1 MQIFRIIFMVI
12 AAVALVP
19 LAHGAEALPL
29 GWETIAN
36 NGDEAPGGDVGD
48 LFRSYNPPGLNDQG
62 LVVFRARAAILGGSQ
77 AGGIYQLD
85 LNGPDPIIKLLFRG
99 DEVPAPNNLAGAYNE
114 FPSTPRID
122 PNGTLVATRGQHEP
136 VWEYSAGGEELTR
149 VGTAGIYAFTGS
161 SPVTGA
167 SLLGAAVEPDQVTL
181 TFPWYSVPATVTGTR
196 FDQFPG
202 APAVD
207 GNYIIFKGNYTDL
220 NDGLGRT
227 GVYFRDV
234 VSTSPTPYTGM
245 IASSNLEIPGH
256 PGTLFG
262 ATAPPSAANGSVYF
276 TGWDIEEAPTIG
288 GIYKAPIAHLP
299 TLETVIAIGD
309 PVPGIPGAQ
318 LSNIGEGLSVSSD
331 GTMVAFW
338 ATWGSATFTKLL
350 ECPEDGNPELIAF
363 CNEQHPDGFE
373 VEVPVNQGIFVQN
386 TSTDSLH
393 MISRTG
399 RDNMEDY
406 LFWGFSGR
414 VPGTGDGE
422 EEESEEPARWRTA
435 AYAALSTAVGQPTRV
450 AFKAQ
455 RGGLDGIYLRDDFTS
470 PYSLKTIAEVTT
482 TPGQLLDPDAPADSF
497 VSSVALERD
506 GFRNGRLAFAASMLF
521 IDPID
526 PKETESW
533 AGLYTAGVPL
543 DDIFADRFEQ

>member
-227 GVYFRDV
+227 GV
-234 VSTSPTPYTGM
+234 S
-245 IASSNLEIPGH
+245 GH
-256 PGTLFG
+256 SRP
-262 ATAPPSAANGSVYF
+262 
-276 TGWDIEEAPTIG
+276 
-288 GIYKAPIAHLP
+288 
-299 TLETVIAIGD
+299 
-309 PVPGIPGAQ
+309 
-318 LSNIGEGLSVSSD
+318 
-331 GTMVAFW
+331 
-338 ATWGSATFTKLL
+338 LL
-350 ECPEDGNPELIAF
+350 
-363 CNEQHPDGFE
+363 
-373 VEVPVNQGIFVQN
+373 
-386 TSTDSLH
+386 TDSVQ
-393 MISRTG
+393 I
-399 RDNMEDY
+399 
-406 LFWGFSGR
+406 
-414 VPGTGDGE
+414 
-422 EEESEEPARWRTA
+422 
-435 AYAALSTAVGQPTRV
+435 
-450 AFKAQ
+450 
-455 RGGLDGIYLRDDFTS
+455 
-470 PYSLKTIAEVTT
+470 
-482 TPGQLLDPDAPADSF
+482 
-497 VSSVALERD
+497 
-506 GFRNGRLAFAASMLF
+506 
-521 IDPID
+521 
-526 PKETESW
+526 
-533 AGLYTAGVPL
+533 
-543 DDIFADRFEQ
+543 